1 MGLGESMINIVNEK
15 DQATTITWET
25 YNEIMRERYL
35 NGLQETWAVAVGSI
49 NSLIDKTINET
60 ELIGLLSAKLVLKE
74 ALREHRSKFMG

>member
-49 NSLIDKTINET
+49 DSLIDKTIDET

>member
-1 MGLGESMINIVNEK
+1 MISIVNDK

-35 NGLQETWAVAVGSI
+35 NGLQETWVVAVGSI
-49 NSLIDKTINET
+49 DSLIDRTVNET
-60 ELIGLLSAKLVLKE
+60 ELIGLLSAKIVLKE

>member
-1 MGLGESMINIVNEK
+1 MGFGESMISIVNDK

-35 NGLQETWAVAVGSI
+35 NGLQETWSVAVGSI
-49 NSLIDKTINET
+49 DSLIDRTVNET
-60 ELIGLLSAKLVLKE
+60 ELIGLLSAKIVLKE

>member
-1 MGLGESMINIVNEK
+1 VGLGESMINIVNEK

-49 NSLIDKTINET
+49 DSLIDKTIDET

>member
-1 MGLGESMINIVNEK
+1 
-15 DQATTITWET
+15 
-25 YNEIMRERYL
+25 MRERYL